1 MGSSR
6 APFGQPA
13 PLNRVRQL
21 QSPFDPLQSTP
32 QVSDLVSADG
42 VDRVESG
49 EVMIDRGKSGLDAS
63 EAQAQLRLDVIQL

>member
-1 MGSSR
+1 M
-6 APFGQPA
+6 QPSDSA
-13 PLNRVRQL
+13 AQL
-21 QSPFDPLQSTP
+21 QPPLYALQATP